1 MGVNA
6 MLFVAF
12 SYRHLIFFPVETS
25 RIFLMIARDVPLIGK
40 LASTMTLDDDIAG
53 SCITNGNVTVSPTFI
68 GTGVVVVLTVKSV
81 SLFNRIGWK

>member
-1 MGVNA
+1 
-6 MLFVAF
+6 
-12 SYRHLIFFPVETS
+12 
-25 RIFLMIARDVPLIGK
+25 
-40 LASTMTLDDDIAG
+40 MTLDDDIAG